1 MLFNFIHYHI
11 MGAFVISKRF
21 DDRYKFVFTSRKGK
35 TIFTSTS
42 FELKMDC
49 ETLIEEIKSKLDN
62 YTYVKSRAANGKYFF
77 KMMKEDTLVASS
89 RKYTTPLLLQKGIDE
104 IILAAAKSDV
114 LDFSV
119 NEFVFPD

>member
-1 MLFNFIHYHI
+1 

-35 TIFTSTS
+35 TIFTSPS
-42 FELKMDC
+42 FELKMEC
-49 ETLIEEIKSKLDN
+49 EEIIEEIKSNLEK
-62 YTYVKSRAANGKYFF
+62 YSYVKARAANGKYFF
-77 KMMKEDTLVASS
+77 KMMLEEIVIATS

-104 IILAAAKSDV
+104 ISRTAAKSDV

>member
-1 MLFNFIHYHI
+1 

-35 TIFTSTS
+35 TIFTSPS
-42 FELKMDC
+42 VELKMEC
-49 ETLIEEIKSKLDN
+49 EEIIEEIKSNPEK
-62 YTYVKSRAANGKYFF
+62 YTYVKARAANGKYFF
-77 KMMKEDTLVASS
+77 KMMLDDAVMATS

-104 IILAAAKSDV
+104 ISRTAAKSDV

>member
-1 MLFNFIHYHI
+1 

-35 TIFTSTS
+35 TIFTSPS
-42 FELKMDC
+42 FELKMEC
-49 ETLIEEIKSKLDN
+49 EEIIEEIKSNLEK
-62 YTYVKSRAANGKYFF
+62 YSYVKARAANGKYFF
-77 KMMKEDTLVASS
+77 KMMLEEIVIATS

-104 IILAAAKSDV
+104 ISRTAAKCDV

>member
-1 MLFNFIHYHI
+1 

-21 DDRYKFVFTSRKGK
+21 DDQYKFVFTSRKGK
-35 TIFTSTS
+35 TIFTSPS
-42 FELKMDC
+42 FELKMEC
-49 ETLIEEIKSKLDN
+49 EEIIEEIKSTLEK

-77 KMMKEDTLVASS
+77 KMMLIETVIATS

-104 IILAAAKSDV
+104 ISRTAAKSDV

-119 NEFVFPD
+119 NEFVFPN

>member
-1 MLFNFIHYHI
+1 

-35 TIFTSTS
+35 TIFTSPS
-42 FELKMDC
+42 FELKMEC
-49 ETLIEEIKSKLDN
+49 EEIIEEIKSNLEK
-62 YTYVKSRAANGKYFF
+62 YTYVKARAANGKYFF
-77 KMMKEDTLVASS
+77 KMMLEDAVIATS

-104 IILAAAKSDV
+104 ISRTAAKSDV